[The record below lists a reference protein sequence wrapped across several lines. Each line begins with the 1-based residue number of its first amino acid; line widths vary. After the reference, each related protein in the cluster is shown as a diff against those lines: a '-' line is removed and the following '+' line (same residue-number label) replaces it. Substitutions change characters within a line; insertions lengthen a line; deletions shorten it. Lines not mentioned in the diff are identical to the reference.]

1 MYLYT
6 HISKYRYIYLFYKFP
21 TYFLTRGI
29 IIDNIIH
36 FNGFEIGQVEYF
48 HEDPRNPLKLSST

>member
-1 MYLYT
+1 MCIYT
-6 HISKYRYIYLFYKFP
+6 HIFPNRYIYLFYKFP
-21 TYFLTRGI
+21 TYFLTRDI

-48 HEDPRNPLKLSST
+48 REDPRNPLKFSST